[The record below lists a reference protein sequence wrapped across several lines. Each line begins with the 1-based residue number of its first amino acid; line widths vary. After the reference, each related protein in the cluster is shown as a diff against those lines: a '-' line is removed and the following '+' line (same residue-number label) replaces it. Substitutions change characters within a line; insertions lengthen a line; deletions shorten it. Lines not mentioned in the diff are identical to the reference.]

1 MTVGR
6 YCKWK
11 ELHKRKL
18 QKISR
23 LKWSISFPQF
33 AIRDEI
39 SFLGSNAFKKIVS
52 WGVEKN
58 QSEIKEVSEEQLKL
72 RQLNYMLGK
81 SSSWSRT
88 WSIFMMNFMRFYFQ
102 FCLKL
107 RLWALRHYSFK
118 TFYCAL
124 CCNFFPSTFMNRR
137 IVLYAC
143 FEPETHCNHR
153 HQSLY
158 LSLHSMCKINLL
170 RKNRNQDF
178 PN

>member
-72 RQLNYMLGK
+72 SSIKLHAWKVFELVSYVKHFHYELYEVLFSILSEAQTLSFASLFFQNFLLCFVLQLF
-81 SSSWSRT
+81 S
-88 WSIFMMNFMRFYFQ
+88 FNFYEPKN
-102 FCLKL
+102 CLVCL
-107 RLWALRHYSFK
+107 FWAW
-118 TFYCAL
+118 
-124 CCNFFPSTFMNRR
+124 N
-137 IVLYAC
+137 
-143 FEPETHCNHR
+143 
-153 HQSLY
+153 SL
-158 LSLHSMCKINLL
+158 
-170 RKNRNQDF
+170 
-178 PN
+178 